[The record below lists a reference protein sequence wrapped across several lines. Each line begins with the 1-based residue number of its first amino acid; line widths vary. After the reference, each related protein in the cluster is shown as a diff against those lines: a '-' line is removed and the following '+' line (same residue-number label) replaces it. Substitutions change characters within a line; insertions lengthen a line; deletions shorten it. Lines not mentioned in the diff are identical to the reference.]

1 MLKVF
6 GISPA
11 RGVPGVTTPG
21 AARWAGVA
29 DPTGWRLACPPPRP
43 GPTRPS
49 LASRGKEF
57 PADPPPSRFLSR
69 SQTASCPVRGRC
81 LAPQPLEVP
90 RRVSYTMQSRLLLLG
105 APGSLGDVA
114 SRRMRLLLRQ
124 VLRGR
129 PGGDQQRLEVRL
141 MHAGVTDSGNW
152 ALRLRCCFCP
162 RCCVMWGKALAP
174 PGLHSET

>member
-6 GISPA
+6 GISPV

-21 AARWAGVA
+21 AVRWAPVA
-29 DPTGWRLACPPPRP
+29 DLTGWRCACPPPQA

-49 LASRGKEF
+49 PARRGKEF

-69 SQTASCPVRGRC
+69 LPTGSCPVPGRR

-90 RRVSYTMQSRLLLLG
+90 RCASCTMQSRLLLLG
-105 APGSLGDVA
+105 VPGGLGDVA
-114 SRRMRLLLRQ
+114 SRRVRLLLRQ

-129 PGGDQQRLEVRL
+129 PGGGQQRLEVRL

-152 ALRLRCCFCP
+152 ALRLRCCHLPSLLCD
-162 RCCVMWGKALAP
+162 VGQGAGAP
-174 PGLHSET
+174 WAPL